1 MKGKC
6 QIDKGFIKVRFSHA
20 SVPTKAMVQGPK
32 MEVTEGQEIHS
43 VVERV
48 GPWFCFLYVT
58 WWRPCGCWLHL
69 LDWPVLAAPC
79 PTMGRLPAKFDL
91 KPLNHTTICI
101 YIYITINHII
111 HILQQEKAQSHWR
124 SSAMDMADMEGSTSA
139 RKHFFF
145 RQVTCRRM
153 HRTWISE
160 AWSYGVKDAAQNKS
174 KYKSNK

>member
-48 GPWFCFLYVT
+48 GPWFRFLYVT

-101 YIYITINHII
+101 YIYHY
-111 HILQQEKAQSHWR
+111 QSHH
-124 SSAMDMADMEGSTSA
+124 SHPAT
-139 RKHFFF
+139 RKGTVALAVLCHGYGGYGRLDECSKALFF

>member
-101 YIYITINHII
+101 YIYISLSITSFTSCNKKRHSRTGGPLPWIWRIW
-111 HILQQEKAQSHWR
+111 KAR
-124 SSAMDMADMEGSTSA
+124 RVLEST
-139 RKHFFF
+139 FFSPGHLP
-145 RQVTCRRM
+145 QN
-153 HRTWISE
+153 
-160 AWSYGVKDAAQNKS
+160 AQNVNLGGLELWS
-174 KYKSNK
+174 